1 MVTFIPQLIQIG
13 TLLLIVWLLHA
24 KIGEYPEPLPLSEV
38 PKREIRETLFLWIIF
53 FAFLIFDAIIIFVF
67 FESQLSNRYSMEI
80 LLVVA
85 SLNTV
90 PGLIIGYLFVTR
102 VNGWNIKDL
111 GLTTG
116 IRNKNAW
123 IFAILITI
131 VINIVSLMFVSP
143 TPAPVLFLLVALYQN
158 IFLEEFYFRGVIQS
172 KLERAWG
179 QNKAWIWGG
188 IIFGLMH
195 IINDYAIPLI
205 LGGDVGSVIIT
216 GTLLLFIQIIN
227 GWFLGI
233 LYIKTRSLLP
243 CIIVHFIS
251 NYLTAILA
259 WFII

>member
-24 KIGEYPEPLPLSEV
+24 KVGKYPEPLPLSEY
-38 PKREIRETLFLWIIF
+38 PKREIRGAIFLWVIF
-53 FAFLIFDAIIIFVF
+53 FVFLIIDAIIIFTF
-67 FESQLSNRYSMEI
+67 FGLQLSNRYSMEI
-80 LLVVA
+80 LLVVTL
-85 SLNTV
+85 LNTV

-102 VNGWNIKDL
+102 VNGWNFKDL
-111 GLTTG
+111 GLTTE
-116 IRNKNAW
+116 ILSKNVW
-123 IFAILITI
+123 IFTILITI
-131 VINIVSLMFVSP
+131 IINVVSLMFVNP
-143 TPAPVLFLLVALYQN
+143 TPAPFLFLLVAIYQN
-158 IFLEEFYFRGVIQS
+158 IFLEEFFFRGVIQS
-172 KLERAWG
+172 KLERVWG

>member
-24 KIGEYPEPLPLSEV
+24 KIGDYPEPLPLSED
-38 PKREIRETLFLWIIF
+38 PKREIIETLLLWVIF
-53 FAFLIFDAIIIFVF
+53 FAFLIIDVIIIFAF
-67 FESQLSNRYSMEI
+67 FESQLSNRYSMEP
-80 LLVVA
+80 LLVVTL
-85 SLNTV
+85 LNTV
-90 PGLIIGYLFVTR
+90 PGLIIGSLFVIR

-111 GLTTG
+111 GLTTQ
-116 IRNKNAW
+116 ILNKNVW

-131 VINIVSLMFVSP
+131 IINVVSLMFVSP
-143 TPAPVLFLLVALYQN
+143 TPVPVLFLLVAIYQN

-179 QNKAWIWGG
+179 QNKAWILGG

-195 IINDYAIPLI
+195 IINDYSMPLL

-216 GTLLLFIQIIN
+216 GTLLLFIQTIN

-233 LYIKTRSLLP
+233 LYIKTRNLIP